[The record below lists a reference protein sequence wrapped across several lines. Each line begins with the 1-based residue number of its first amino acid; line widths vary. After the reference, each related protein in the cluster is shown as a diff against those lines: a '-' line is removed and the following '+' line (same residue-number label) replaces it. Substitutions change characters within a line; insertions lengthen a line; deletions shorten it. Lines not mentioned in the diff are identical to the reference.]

1 MEIRKDKKYLG
12 IYLTCVIIATILT
25 VLVIVFLFFLAKQ
38 EAETWTI
45 PVMCIV
51 PIIAIVG
58 DLFAYNSLIGYLK
71 TPELILKI
79 DDDSITFTPDKSKE
93 TITLNFSE
101 IKGLQVVRPLICRS
115 GKTIIINTENNK
127 YKLEDVDDVDKAYE
141 LLVEKIKG

>member
-1 MEIRKDKKYLG
+1 M
-12 IYLTCVIIATILT
+12 
-25 VLVIVFLFFLAKQ
+25 
-38 EAETWTI
+38 
-45 PVMCIV
+45 
-51 PIIAIVG
+51 
-58 DLFAYNSLIGYLK
+58 IGYLK
-71 TPELILKI
+71 TPDLILKI

-127 YKLEDVDDVDKAYE
+127 YKLEDVDDIDKAYE